1 MTKILDNNF
10 NLAKLKTLKLD
21 ELNKL
26 ATEIR
31 AYIKNICT
39 NNGGHLAGN
48 LGAVELT
55 LALHYVFNS
64 PVDKLIFDVGHQS
77 YTHKILTNRF
87 QALRTLRQKN
97 GLSGFTQPQESV
109 HDVNVAGHAGNAISI
124 ATGLSFGSPNNCK
137 IAIVGDGCLLNGMSI
152 EALNHLA
159 TSQQN
164 VLIVIN
170 DNDYSID
177 RCPGAI
183 ARQNQYQALIESFG
197 LPYLG
202 PIDGHNLAMMISAFQ
217 QMKNYSRPR
226 VIHLKTQKGRGDQVS
241 EQNPAQMHFY
251 QKSKS
256 QEKVIKLS
264 NFIGDQLLESALK
277 DPKIHLV
284 TPAMSQGGGFVNF
297 AQKLPKRFYDV
308 GIAESHALGL
318 SAGLALGGKKPFCHL
333 YASFMQ
339 RAYDQLIHDVAIPQL
354 PVTILLDRCGLVGN
368 DGATHQGTMALN
380 FLHLIPNLQIL
391 NPGDHHEIISSLKF
405 AQKSDLPTIIM
416 YPKAE
421 IKAQNIK
428 EIKNCSLS
436 PQFIKKSASP
446 VLVITTGWIK
456 QNVTTATTDLNI
468 DHYHLPL
475 IKPLPI
481 EKILPIIHQ
490 YQHLIIIE
498 ENSLIGGLGQMIRSF
513 APANLSFT
521 HLTLPDQFIT
531 HASREEQLE
540 QVGLDIVSLR
550 RQISQIISQYTYQA
564 NNYQSLSAISAI
576 S

>member
-1 MTKILDNNF
+1 MTKILDKNF

-31 AYIKNICT
+31 TYIKNICAQ
-39 NNGGHLAGN
+39 NGGHLAGN

-55 LALHYVFNS
+55 LALHYVFSS
-64 PVDKLIFDVGHQS
+64 PKDKLIFDVGHQS

-87 QALRTLRQKN
+87 QALQTLRQKN
-97 GLSGFTQPQESV
+97 GLSGFTQPQESK

-164 VLIVIN
+164 VLIIIN

-202 PIDGHNLAMMISAFQ
+202 PIDGHNLAMMIDAFK

-226 VIHLKTQKGRGDQVS
+226 VIHLKTQKGKGDQAS

-256 QEKVIKLS
+256 QAKIIKLS

-339 RAYDQLIHDVAIPQL
+339 RAYDQLIHDIAIPQL

-368 DGATHQGTMALN
+368 DGVTHQGTLALN
-380 FLHLIPNLQIL
+380 FLNLIPNLQIL
-391 NPGDHHEIISSLKF
+391 NPGDINEVISSLQL
-405 AQKSDLPTIIM
+405 AQKSELPTIIM

-421 IKAQNIK
+421 IDYNQINQVKVTTLLPHYVKQ
-428 EIKNCSLS
+428 STS
-436 PQFIKKSASP
+436 PI
-446 VLVITTGWIK
+446 LVISIGWIK
-456 QNVTTATTDLNI
+456 QNIVAATNDLNI

-475 IKPLPI
+475 VKPLPI
-481 EKILPIIHQ
+481 DQILLIIKK
-490 YQHLIIIE
+490 YQHVIVIE
-498 ENSLIGGLGQMIRSF
+498 ENSLIGGLGQIIRSF
-513 APANLSFT
+513 APTNLSFT
-521 HLTLPDQFIT
+521 HLTLPDEFIT
-531 HASREEQLE
+531 HASREEQLRE
-540 QVGLDIVSLR
+540 VGLDIASLR
-550 RQISQIISQYTYQA
+550 RQISKIISQYTYQT
-564 NNYQSLSAISAI
+564 NNYQPLSAISAI